1 MSSESDPN
9 SWSLLESDPG
19 LFSELLTDLGVKNV
33 DVEEV
38 WCLDDLILKSEEHTC
53 GIIFLFK
60 WQGGRRSSFNPISS
74 SSSSLSS
81 TNSTDPVVFIKQV
94 VQNACGTLA
103 LLHVVLNRN
112 GVDIGETLQGL
123 KSFIVNMDGETAGSC
138 LASHE
143 AVRIAHNSFVRPEA
157 FSIEDEDSRHEK
169 SGDAFHFVSFV
180 PKNGRVYE
188 LDGLSKGPVDIGEI
202 GSNWLITAQNAL
214 QKRIDEYSQFEIR
227 FNLMILKKSTL
238 FTTFTEAAAI
248 LAESECLLGA
258 LLSISSEDSSFEIPT
273 FPTSEEVA
281 SMFGEKI
288 LPAPPINADTLAEA
302 SIARLLSSC
311 PTESVRD
318 ALQVRMKRLH
328 TRLIKCGEI
337 VTQEK
342 ERIAQYKKENE
353 RRRHQFFPLILEL
366 LRGLAERDKLKELYE
381 RGKKRACDEKE
392 RMRLQKLNAKAERAA
407 EVKGASGL

>member
-1 MSSESDPN
+1 MSSSSESDSN

-19 LFSELLTDLGVKNV
+19 LFSELLNDLGVKNV

-38 WCLDDLILKSEEHTC
+38 WSLDDLILKSEENTC

-60 WQGGRRSSFNPISS
+60 WQGGRHSSMNPI

-81 TNSTDPVVFIKQV
+81 TNNTDPVVFIKQV
-94 VQNACGTLA
+94 VHNACGTLA

-112 GVDIGETLQGL
+112 GVEIGETLQGL
-123 KSFIVNMDGETAGSC
+123 KGFIANMDGETAGSC

-157 FSIEDEDSRHEK
+157 FSIEDEDSRNEK
-169 SGDAFHFVSFV
+169 SGDAFHFVAYV
-180 PKNGRVYE
+180 PKHERVYE

-202 GSNWLITAQNAL
+202 GSNWLITARNAL
-214 QKRIDEYSQFEIR
+214 QKRINDYSQFEIR
-227 FNLMILKKSTL
+227 FNLMIVKKSTL
-238 FTTFTEAAAI
+238 FTIFTEAAAI

-258 LLSISSEDSSFEIPT
+258 LLSISSENSSVEIPT

-288 LPAPPINADTLAEA
+288 LPVPPINADTLAEA

-328 TRLIKCGEI
+328 TRLITCGEI
-337 VTQEK
+337 VTEEK

-353 RRRHQFFPLILEL
+353 RRRHQFVPLILEL